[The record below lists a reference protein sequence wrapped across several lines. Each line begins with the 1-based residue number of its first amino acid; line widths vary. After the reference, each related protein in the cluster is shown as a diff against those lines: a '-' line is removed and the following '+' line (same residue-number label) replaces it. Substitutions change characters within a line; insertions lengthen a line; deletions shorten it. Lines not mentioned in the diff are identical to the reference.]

1 MAPKVRVADITHVAS
16 WLIASRTELL
26 RSSNLFPFSSWSR
39 AVQMSAQASPSS
51 TQSARLIN
59 LSWVHSDYNRSTKT
73 GRKLTLIVARMMLTV
88 PKRALACA
96 TPEESFAR
104 FKVSMAVFNSEIAP
118 FRSLGRWDS
127 TFMVETRGS
136 RERTV

>member
-59 LSWVHSDYNRSTKT
+59 LSWVHFRLQSVNKTRKETDSDCCEDDADGAK
-73 GRKLTLIVARMMLTV
+73 K
-88 PKRALACA
+88 
-96 TPEESFAR
+96 
-104 FKVSMAVFNSEIAP
+104 
-118 FRSLGRWDS
+118 SLGLCD
-127 TFMVETRGS
+127 TRGVLCEIQGFDG
-136 RERTV
+136 RIQL